1 MLVGT
6 NAFGVLHISIY
17 LKYSIIK
24 HFLKYVSTS
33 GGGLQKTQFSASTGL
48 TEEEKKYNGS
58 LKLNFKQG
66 IY

>member
-6 NAFGVLHISIY
+6 NVFGVLHIFIC
-17 LKYSIIK
+17 LKYYIIK
-24 HFLKYVSTS
+24 HFLRYVGTS
-33 GGGLQKTQFSASTGL
+33 GGGLQKTQLSVSTGL

-58 LKLNFKQG
+58 LKLNFKHG